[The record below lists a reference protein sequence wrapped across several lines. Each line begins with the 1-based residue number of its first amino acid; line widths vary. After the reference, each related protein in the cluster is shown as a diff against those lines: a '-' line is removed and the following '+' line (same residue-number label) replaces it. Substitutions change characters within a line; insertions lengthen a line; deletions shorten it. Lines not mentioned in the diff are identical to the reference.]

1 MKVILALITAALLW
15 VPLAANA
22 QDYPKL
28 ERSADAVKNAAE
40 SVSRSA
46 RDRFRRNAENS
57 SDTIEQAF
65 LAEQALAAAAYM
77 KKLVDDK
84 YGIGDL
90 RLAAYV
96 LTELSADFPAG
107 GDWGRLKDSIGSLV
121 FELGRGAGPPD
132 KVETDRP
139 VETPVEPPVENVDE
153 DRILGLFFWNGE
165 VDDEVR
171 LTVRGTVIT
180 SETISGR
187 RLEDG
192 KYSFTS
198 ALPRESGL
206 LVGVRMTEGR
216 GEASVIQQPNP
227 ANDYSAVIRIR
238 DGEGGAR
245 PYSLEIYW
253 YKGN

>member
-1 MKVILALITAALLW
+1 MKVILAMITAVLLCA
-15 VPLAANA
+15 PFAATA
-22 QDYPKL
+22 QDYSNLK
-28 ERSADAVKNAAE
+28 RSAEAVKDVAE
-40 SVSRSA
+40 DVSKSA
-46 RDRFRRNAENS
+46 RDKFRKNAENS

-65 LAEQALAAAAYM
+65 LAEQVRAAASYM
-77 KKLVDDK
+77 RDLVDDK

-90 RLAAYV
+90 RLGGYV
-96 LTELSADFPAG
+96 LTELSANFPPGEEWA
-107 GDWGRLKDSIGSLV
+107 RLKDSIGALV
-121 FELGRGAGPPD
+121 FELGRGAEQPERIEPD
-132 KVETDRP
+132 EP
-139 VETPVEPPVENVDE
+139 IETPAEDVDE

-227 ANDYSAVIRIR
+227 ANDFSAVIRIR
-238 DGEGGAR
+238 DSDGGAR
-245 PYSLEIYW
+245 PYSLEIFW
-253 YKGN
+253 YREN